1 MKYIAKQVKT
11 EYARM
16 GKKTTVCVITL
27 ENGFEVTGV
36 SACVNIEDYDY
47 KVGCEYAY
55 DKAYEKVCEFEAYLK
70 QENEKEIKTQTVT
83 NNNTTVET
91 SKVENKLEET
101 TQESGLEAYLM
112 KFKNKKRKIN
122 LADFE

>member
-1 MKYIAKQVKT
+1 MKYIAKQVKI

-47 KVGCEYAY
+47 TIGCECAY
-55 DKAYEKVCEFEAYLK
+55 NKAYEKVCEFEAYLK
-70 QENEKEIKTQTVT
+70 QENEKDKKETSNITTIPQEKTQ
-83 NNNTTVET
+83 
-91 SKVENKLEET
+91 
-101 TQESGLEAYLM
+101 QESGLEAYL
-112 KFKNKKRKIN
+112 KSLRFKKSIKEYK
-122 LADFE
+122 